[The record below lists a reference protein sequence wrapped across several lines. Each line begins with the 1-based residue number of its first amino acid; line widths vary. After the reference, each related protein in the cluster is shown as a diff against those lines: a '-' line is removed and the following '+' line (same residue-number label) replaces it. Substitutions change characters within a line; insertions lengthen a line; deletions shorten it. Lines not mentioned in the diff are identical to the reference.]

1 MRNKIV
7 GAVVA
12 VLAVAAFG
20 VGSATAMDIPGGIIN
35 STVIIY
41 DNSRLT
47 GDVDCSRLP
56 DGAQC
61 IVFGADNIKLDLN
74 GHIMTG
80 KSDRGD
86 CSTSTGGEIAI
97 FAEKN
102 GVVVKGPG
110 LIRRFR
116 FHGIEVIGNNSKVER
131 VTVLD
136 SCADGIQLAGSDNVL
151 EENTVV
157 RSALSADT
165 DNIGIEVAKGKKNV
179 VRRNEVIGAG
189 GPRGGN
195 GIRLFC
201 TADSLIEENNVS
213 GNNGHGIIILD
224 LSPQDCLATA
234 SPVLTTTGNIT
245 RHNIAFGNSTND
257 IQSLN
262 PSGANTYQ
270 ENACE
275 VSTGPD
281 AAGACPKVTK
291 NAGHENPPTD
301 E

>member
-7 GAVVA
+7 VAVVA

-20 VGSATAMDIPGGIIN
+20 VGSATAMDIPGGTIT

-47 GDVDCSRLP
+47 GDVDCSVP
-56 DGAQC
+56 DGAPC
-61 IVFGADNIKLDLN
+61 IEFGADKIEFNLN
-74 GHIMTG
+74 SHIMTG
-80 KSDRGD
+80 KSAVRGV
-86 CSTSTGGEIAI
+86 CSNTFGGEIAI
-97 FAEKN
+97 FANKN

-116 FHGIEVIGNNSKVER
+116 FHGIKVLGNRSKVER

-136 SCADGIQLAGSDNVL
+136 SCVDGIQIIGGDNIV
-151 EENTVV
+151 EDNTVV
-157 RSALSADT
+157 RAALSADT
-165 DNIGIEVAKGKKNV
+165 DNIGIEVEGGTKNV

-201 TADSLIEENNVS
+201 AADSLIEENNVS

-224 LSPQDCLATA
+224 LSVSDCSNLGSIA
-234 SPVLTTTGNIT
+234 TTGNIIQ
-245 RHNIAFGNSTND
+245 HNIVFGNTIND
-257 IQSLN
+257 IQSFLAPAGTN
-262 PSGANTYQ
+262 IYQ
-270 ENACE
+270 DNACE
-275 VSTGPD
+275 VSDGLD

-291 NAGHENPPTD
+291 HAGHENPPTD